1 MEKDGGAF
9 LEGYRVL
16 DLTDEKGH
24 FSGRI
29 LGDMGADVIK
39 VEPPGGDPSRRRGP
53 FYHDQPHPEKAL
65 TWFFLNA
72 NKRGITLNPE
82 TPDGCK
88 ILKKLIQRSDL
99 VLESFDPGYMS
110 QLGLGYADLIPI
122 KPDIIL
128 TSISP
133 FGQDGPYAH
142 YKVTDLITMALSG
155 MGYIYG
161 DEDRAPVRITAPQ
174 AYLLGAQQAAAGS
187 LFALYHRDLT
197 GDGQW
202 VDVSMQEAVLFTLT
216 YYLPMFEQRKLIR
229 MRSGAFFST
238 PRPQPL
244 GTLKARRMFQCR
256 DGEICLAFQ
265 GGTRAAIKSSHTL
278 VAWANEEGYALE
290 IKDYQW
296 EDWRSDTITQSEQEY
311 LESRII
317 PFLLTKDKI
326 TLLEEAARRRI
337 LLAPVSTVAD
347 LVQNPQFASRDF
359 WVKIDHPELNDTLTY
374 PGPSVKISQCP
385 LKIYRRAPG
394 IGEHNPEIYGDEL
407 GLSDKDTESL
417 KRAGV
422 I

>member
-1 MEKDGGAF
+1 MEKEAGAF

-24 FSGRI
+24 FAGRI

-39 VEPPGGDPSRRRGP
+39 VEPPGGDPSRSRGP
-53 FYHDQPHPEKAL
+53 FYHDQPHPEKSL

-82 TPDGCK
+82 TPDGCN
-88 ILKKLIQRSDL
+88 ILKQLIQRSDL

-110 QLGLGYADLIPI
+110 QLELDYAGLIQI

-142 YKVTDLITMALSG
+142 YKVTDLVTMALGG

-174 AYLLGAQQAAAGS
+174 AYLLGGQQAAAGS
-187 LFALYHRDLT
+187 VFALYHRDLT
-197 GDGQW
+197 GEGQW
-202 VDVSMQEAVLFTLT
+202 IDVSLQEAILFTLT
-216 YYLPMFEQRKLIR
+216 YYLPMFEQRKMTR

-244 GTLKARRMFQCR
+244 GTLKIRRMFQCR

-265 GGTRAAIKSSHTL
+265 GGTRAAKKSSHTL
-278 VAWANEEGYALE
+278 VAWANDEGYALE

-296 EDWRSDTITQSEQEY
+296 EDWASDSITQSDQEY

-326 TLLEEAARRRI
+326 TLLEEAAKRRI
-337 LLAPVSTVAD
+337 LLAPVSTSAD
-347 LVQNPQFASRDF
+347 LINNPQFAARDF
-359 WVKIDHPELNDTLTY
+359 WVKIHHPELNDTLTY
-374 PGPSVKISQCP
+374 PGPSVNIPQCP
-385 LKIYRRAPG
+385 YKIYRRAPS
-394 IGEHNPEIYGDEL
+394 IGEHNLEIYRNEL
-407 GLSDKDTESL
+407 GLSDTDIEALTRTE
-417 KRAGV
+417 V